1 MTDTSTTRGSGGP
14 SGPGGPISALDDR
27 LDGVAGLAALV
38 LAVNVAGAVPA
49 VVGGPDST
57 WFAALTKPAIYPPSW
72 LFGVVWTAL
81 FTLSGVAV
89 WLLVRAE
96 PSRARRLALGAFV
109 FQFAFNVAWTPT
121 FFAFQRIAA
130 ALAIIVV
137 LALALAGT
145 IVAFARVDR
154 RAAALLV
161 PYLAWVCFAAVLNYR
176 FLALN

>member
-1 MTDTSTTRGSGGP
+1 MTDTSTTR
-14 SGPGGPISALDDR
+14 GPGGPISALDDR
-27 LDGVAGLAALV
+27 LDGLVGLAALI
-38 LAVNVAGAVPA
+38 LAVNVVGAVPA
-49 VVGGPDST
+49 LVGGPNSA
-57 WFAALTKPAIYPPSW
+57 WFEALTKPALYPPPW

-81 FTLSGVAV
+81 FTLSGAAV

-96 PSRARRLALGAFV
+96 PSGARRLALGAFV
-109 FQFAFNVAWTPT
+109 LQFAFNVAWTPT

-137 LALALAGT
+137 LALVLAAT
-145 IVAFARVDR
+145 IAAFARVDR

-176 FLALN
+176 FLVLN

>member
-1 MTDTSTTRGSGGP
+1 MTDTTTTRGSSGP
-14 SGPGGPISALDDR
+14 RGPGGPISALDDR
-27 LDGVAGLAALV
+27 LDGLVGLAALI

-49 VVGGPDST
+49 VLGGPDSA

-81 FTLSGVAV
+81 FTLSAVAV

-96 PSRARRLALGAFV
+96 PSAARRLALGAFV
-109 FQFAFNVAWTPT
+109 LQFAFNVAWTPT

-137 LALALAGT
+137 LAVLLAGT
-145 IVAFARVDR
+145 VAAFARVDR